1 MSIILVKYHCNKVFR
16 TDFPNEVH
24 IILALRHHKN
34 KSVWIRR
41 EVFMLKKKFAPA
53 LFLIFAFAAFAFAQN
68 ASPTPPDDVEIFT
81 EEIKLNVSA
90 VNSAGKFAPDVK
102 AEDLVINEDNVL
114 HQADSIRRIPANVLL
129 VLDTGGELRMSK
141 SINQTRNTALG
152 LIDSLRPEDSVAI
165 IEYNDKA
172 KILAEWTSDKQLLRE
187 ILKTKLN
194 FGKRSAFVDAL
205 ELANDFMRK
214 SKVENQHLVLIT
226 DGTDSINERSERN
239 KAFNELLEGS
249 VSVHVISYTQM
260 EREEVEPKTKMLSKT
275 PPPKALPDE
284 IAAQLPNGIRQTV
297 TAPKIGPTINL
308 DRAMMRKYR
317 ERKEALVE
325 SEQYLANLAED
336 TSGQFILPETPE
348 EMIAK
353 TALVASVIDSNY
365 VVTYTPKRPLSE
377 AKPGEVRNIEVSS
390 KRPGLQIQA
399 RRKLVIEN

>member
-1 MSIILVKYHCNKVFR
+1 MMR
-16 TDFPNEVH
+16 T
-24 IILALRHHKN
+24 
-34 KSVWIRR
+34 
-41 EVFMLKKKFAPA
+41 KFAFPVFFIFA
-53 LFLIFAFAAFAFAQN
+53 LAFAAFAQN
-68 ASPTPPDDVEIFT
+68 PPPKDDEERIFT

-102 AEDLVINEDNVL
+102 AEDLVINEDDIL
-114 HQADSIRRIPANVLL
+114 HQADSIRRIPANVLI
-129 VLDTGGELRMSK
+129 VLDTGGEMRMAK

-152 LIDSLRPEDSVAI
+152 LIENLRAEDSVAI

-172 KILAEWTSDKQLLRE
+172 KILAEWTSNKAQLRE
-187 ILKTKLN
+187 ILKTGLN

-205 ELANDFMRK
+205 ELANDFLRK

-226 DGTDSINERSERN
+226 DGTDSVNERSARN
-239 KAFNELLEGS
+239 AAFRELLEGS

-260 EREEVEPKTKMLSKT
+260 EREEVEPKTKGISKT
-275 PPPKALPDE
+275 PPRPAMPPE
-284 IAAQLPNGIRQTV
+284 IAAQLPNGVRDTV

-308 DRAMMRKYR
+308 DRAMLRKYR
-317 ERKEALVE
+317 ERKDALVE
-325 SEQYLANLAED
+325 SEQYLAGLAED

-353 TALVASVIDSNY
+353 TALVASVIDSIY

-377 AKPGEVRNIEVSS
+377 SKPGEIRNIEVSS

-399 RRKLVIEN
+399 RRKLVVEKEN